1 MASKKMNVLVYSG
14 NGSTTESVRHCLYT
28 LRRLLSPSYAV
39 IPVKGDTLI
48 KEPWFSTC
56 ALLVFP
62 GGADLGYCR
71 TLNGEGNRRISR
83 YVKAGG
89 SYLGFCA
96 GGYYGSNRCEF
107 EVNDPK
113 MAVEGERELGFF
125 PGTCRGLAFE
135 GFKYASEAGARA
147 AEIKIEKGAF
157 EGVDEGVGDVFRS
170 YYNGGGVFVDAGKL
184 ESRGVQV
191 LASYTEDLH
200 VESGEGKAAVVY
212 RKVGEGH
219 AVVTGPHPEFAP
231 QNLSKI
237 PSLPSYA
244 TVISDIAA
252 TDATRLDFMRLILRK
267 LGLQVNEQEQAVPSL
282 SRLHLT
288 AHNISDVAYL
298 VATWREIITVVD
310 GDEYIKGENDV
321 FRIEKEGSAWSV
333 KELKRAVSAVS
344 EKLPTLAS
352 VTSSSKEDV
361 EEQAQEKDPKD
372 KKPKTPEEEIQDCI
386 TYTSTTLP
394 DQIVSYE
401 KIIKVITPHSKA
413 LPSPEETPFHHESF
427 YANLHHYHTKLRN
440 PAASFGKHLIYADV
454 VTSTNTLLE
463 KNPSLLRSLPN
474 GFTITATTQIA
485 GRGRGNNVWI
495 APPGALMFS
504 TVLHHSFT
512 LSQSAPV
519 VFVQYLAA
527 LAIVQGIQN
536 YAPGYEKIPVKLKWP
551 NDIYA
556 QLPGSSNNPVV
567 KIGGILVNSSYSG
580 STYDVVTGIGLNL
593 SNALPTTSLNQ
604 LAKGCTP
611 PLKDFTPEKL
621 LASIL
626 AHFET
631 LYSTFTQSGFT
642 REMEEFYYA
651 NWLHTDQLVTLESVE
666 GGGGGA
672 GGYNGGGGGAVKARI
687 KGITRDWG
695 LLLAEEVRE
704 VDGRGTG
711 RVVQVQSDG
720 NSFDFFR
727 GLVRRKV

>member
-1 MASKKMNVLVYSG
+1 MATKRMNILVYSG

-39 IPVKGDTLI
+39 IPVTGDTLI

-83 YVKAGG
+83 YVNAGG

-96 GGYYGSNRCEF
+96 GGYYGSARCEF
-107 EVNDPK
+107 ELDDPK
-113 MAVEGERELGFF
+113 MAVEGERELAFF
-125 PGTCRGLAFE
+125 PGVCRGLAFE

-147 AEIKIEKGAF
+147 AEIKIEKEAF
-157 EGVDEGVGDVFRS
+157 ENVDEGVAETFKS
-170 YYNGGGVFVDAGKL
+170 YYNGGGVFVDAKKL
-184 ESRGVQV
+184 ESRGVQI

-200 VESGEGKAAVVY
+200 VESGEGQAAVVY

-244 TVISDIAA
+244 TIINDIAA
-252 TDATRLDFMRLILRK
+252 TDATRLAFMRLILGK

-288 AHNISDVAYL
+288 AHSLAAVSDL
-298 VATWREIITVVD
+298 VATWSEIITVMD

-321 FRIEKEGSAWSV
+321 FRIEKEGTAWSV
-333 KELKRAVSAVS
+333 KELKRAVSAMS

-352 VTSSSKEDV
+352 VTNSSEKSVGEQGQEKED
-361 EEQAQEKDPKD
+361 DS
-372 KKPKTPEEEIQDCI
+372 KKKRAKTPEEEIYDCI
-386 TYTSTTLP
+386 EYTANTSP
-394 DQIVSYE
+394 DEIVDYA
-401 KIIKVITPHSKA
+401 KIVKVIIPHEKA
-413 LPSPEETPFHHESF
+413 LPSAQETPFHHDAF

-440 PAASFGKHLIYADV
+440 PDASFGKHLMYGEV

-463 KNPSLLRSLPN
+463 KNPSLLRNLPN

-504 TVLHHSFT
+504 TVLHHSFA

-519 VFVQYLAA
+519 VFIQYLAA
-527 LAIVQGIQN
+527 LAIVQGIKN
-536 YAPGYEKIPVKLKWP
+536 YAPGYEKIPIKLKWP

-556 QLPGSSNNPVV
+556 QLPGSSANPIV

-580 STYDVVTGIGLNL
+580 STYDVVPGIGLNL
-593 SNALPTTSLNQ
+593 SNALPTTTLNQ
-604 LAKGCTP
+604 LAKGMNP

-631 LYSTFTQSGFT
+631 LYSTFCQEGFN
-642 REMEEFYYA
+642 RDMESYYYE
-651 NWLHTDQLVTLESVE
+651 NWLHTDQLVTLEDQQGVQS
-666 GGGGGA
+666 GC
-672 GGYNGGGGGAVKARI
+672 KARI

-704 VDGRGTG
+704 IDGRGTG
-711 RVVQVQSDG
+711 KIIQIQSDG

>member
-1 MASKKMNVLVYSG
+1 MATKRMNILVYSG
-14 NGSTTESVRHCLYT
+14 NGSTTESVRHCMYT

-39 IPVKGDTLI
+39 IPVTGDTLI

-83 YVKAGG
+83 YVNAGG

-96 GGYYGSNRCEF
+96 GGYYGSARCEF
-107 EVNDPK
+107 ELDDPK
-113 MAVEGERELGFF
+113 MAVEGERELAFF
-125 PGTCRGLAFE
+125 PGVCRGLAFE

-147 AEIKIEKGAF
+147 AEIKIEKEAF
-157 EGVDEGVGDVFRS
+157 ESVDEGVAGTFKS
-170 YYNGGGVFVDAGKL
+170 YYNGGGVFVDAKKL
-184 ESRGVQV
+184 ESRGVQI

-200 VESGEGKAAVVY
+200 VESGEGQAAVVY

-244 TVISDIAA
+244 TIINDIAA
-252 TDATRLDFMRLILRK
+252 TDATRLAFMRLILGK

-288 AHNISDVAYL
+288 AHSLADVSDL
-298 VATWREIITVVD
+298 VATWSEIITVMD

-321 FRIEKEGSAWSV
+321 FRIEKEGTAWSV
-333 KELKRAVSAVS
+333 KELKRAVSAMS

-352 VTSSSKEDV
+352 VPNSNEKSV
-361 EEQAQEKDPKD
+361 EEQGQEKEDD
-372 KKPKTPEEEIQDCI
+372 SKKKRAKTPEEEIRDCI
-386 TYTSTTLP
+386 EYTANTSP
-394 DQIVSYE
+394 NEIVDYA
-401 KIIKVITPHSKA
+401 KIVKVIIPHEKS
-413 LPSPEETPFHHESF
+413 LPSAQQTPFHHDAF

-440 PAASFGKHLIYADV
+440 PDASFGKHLMYGEV

-463 KNPSLLRSLPN
+463 KNPSLLRNLPN

-504 TVLHHSFT
+504 TVLHHSFA

-519 VFVQYLAA
+519 VFIQYLAA
-527 LAIVQGIQN
+527 LAIVQGIKN

-556 QLPGSSNNPVV
+556 QLPGSSANPVV

-580 STYDVVTGIGLNL
+580 STYDVVPGIGLNL
-593 SNALPTTSLNQ
+593 SNALPTTTLNQ
-604 LAKGCTP
+604 LAKGMNP

-631 LYSTFTQSGFT
+631 LYSTFCQEGFN
-642 REMEEFYYA
+642 RDMESYYYE
-651 NWLHTDQLVTLESVE
+651 NWLHTDQLVTLEDQQGVQS
-666 GGGGGA
+666 GC
-672 GGYNGGGGGAVKARI
+672 KARI

-704 VDGRGTG
+704 IDGRGTG
-711 RVVQVQSDG
+711 KIIQIQSDG

>member
-1 MASKKMNVLVYSG
+1 MATKRMNILVYSG

-39 IPVKGDTLI
+39 IPVTGDTLI

-83 YVKAGG
+83 YVNAGG

-96 GGYYGSNRCEF
+96 GGYYGSARCEF
-107 EVNDPK
+107 ELDDAK
-113 MAVEGERELGFF
+113 MAVEGERELAFF
-125 PGTCRGLAFE
+125 PGVCRGLAFE

-147 AEIKIEKGAF
+147 AEVKIEKEAF
-157 EGVDEGVGDVFRS
+157 ESVDEGVAETFKS
-170 YYNGGGVFVDAGKL
+170 YYNGGGVFVDAKKL
-184 ESRGVQV
+184 ESRGVQI

-200 VESGEGKAAVVY
+200 VESGEGQAAVVY

-244 TVISDIAA
+244 TIINDIAA
-252 TDATRLDFMRLILRK
+252 TDATRLAFMRLILGK

-288 AHNISDVAYL
+288 AYSLADVSDL
-298 VATWREIITVVD
+298 VATWSEIITMMD

-321 FRIEKEGSAWSV
+321 FRIEKEGTAWSV
-333 KELKRAVSAVS
+333 KELKRAVSAMS

-352 VTSSSKEDV
+352 VTNNSEKIV
-361 EEQAQEKDPKD
+361 EEQGQEKEADS
-372 KKPKTPEEEIQDCI
+372 KKKRAKTPEEEIRDCI
-386 TYTSTTLP
+386 EYTANTSP
-394 DQIVSYE
+394 DEIVDYA
-401 KIIKVITPHSKA
+401 KIVKVITPHEKA
-413 LPSPEETPFHHESF
+413 LPSAQETPFHHDAF

-440 PAASFGKHLIYADV
+440 PDASFGKHLMYGEV

-463 KNPSLLRSLPN
+463 KNPSLLRNLPN

-504 TVLHHSFT
+504 TVLHHSFA

-519 VFVQYLAA
+519 VFIQYLAA
-527 LAIVQGIQN
+527 LAIVQGIKN
-536 YAPGYEKIPVKLKWP
+536 YAPGYEKIPIKLKWP

-556 QLPGSSNNPVV
+556 QLPGSSANPIV

-580 STYDVVTGIGLNL
+580 STYDVVPGIGLNL
-593 SNALPTTSLNQ
+593 SNALPTTTLNQ
-604 LAKGCTP
+604 LAKGMNP

-631 LYSTFTQSGFT
+631 LYSTFCQEGFN
-642 REMEEFYYA
+642 RDMESYYYE
-651 NWLHTDQLVTLESVE
+651 NWLHTDQLVTLEDQQSVQS
-666 GGGGGA
+666 GC
-672 GGYNGGGGGAVKARI
+672 KARI

-704 VDGRGTG
+704 IDGRGTG
-711 RVVQVQSDG
+711 KTIQIQSDG

>member
-1 MASKKMNVLVYSG
+1 
-14 NGSTTESVRHCLYT
+14 
-28 LRRLLSPSYAV
+28 
-39 IPVKGDTLI
+39 
-48 KEPWFSTC
+48 
-56 ALLVFP
+56 
-62 GGADLGYCR
+62 
-71 TLNGEGNRRISR
+71 
-83 YVKAGG
+83 
-89 SYLGFCA
+89 
-96 GGYYGSNRCEF
+96 
-107 EVNDPK
+107 
-113 MAVEGERELGFF
+113 
-125 PGTCRGLAFE
+125 
-135 GFKYASEAGARA
+135 
-147 AEIKIEKGAF
+147 
-157 EGVDEGVGDVFRS
+157 
-170 YYNGGGVFVDAGKL
+170 
-184 ESRGVQV
+184 
-191 LASYTEDLH
+191 
-200 VESGEGKAAVVY
+200 
-212 RKVGEGH
+212 
-219 AVVTGPHPEFAP
+219 
-231 QNLSKI
+231 
-237 PSLPSYA
+237 
-244 TVISDIAA
+244 
-252 TDATRLDFMRLILRK
+252 MRLILRK

-288 AHNISDVAYL
+288 AHNLSDVAEL
-298 VATWREIITVVD
+298 VATWSEIITVVD

-352 VTSSSKEDV
+352 VTNSCKEGV
-361 EEQAQEKDPKD
+361 EEQSHEKEDDKK
-372 KKPKTPEEEIQDCI
+372 KKPKSPEEEIQDCI
-386 TYTSTTLP
+386 TYTSTTSP

-401 KIIKVITPHSKA
+401 KIVKAIVPHSKA
-413 LPSPEETPFHHESF
+413 LPPAEETPFHHESF

-440 PAASFGKHLIYADV
+440 PDASFGKHLIYGEV

-519 VFVQYLAA
+519 VFIQYLAA

-536 YAPGYEKIPVKLKWP
+536 FAPGYEKIPVKLKWP

-593 SNALPTTSLNQ
+593 SNALPTTSLNL
-604 LAKGCTP
+604 LAKSLNP

-642 REMEEFYYA
+642 RDMEEFYYA
-651 NWLHTDQLVTLESVE
+651 NWLHTDQLVTLESVDGVE
-666 GGGGGA
+666 TGM
-672 GGYNGGGGGAVKARI
+672 KARI

-727 GLVRRKV
+727 GLVRRKL

>member
-1 MASKKMNVLVYSG
+1 MATKRMNILVYSG
-14 NGSTTESVRHCLYT
+14 NGSTTESVRHCMYT

-39 IPVKGDTLI
+39 IPVTGDTLI

-83 YVKAGG
+83 YVNAGG

-96 GGYYGSNRCEF
+96 GGYYGSARCEF
-107 EVNDPK
+107 ELDDPK
-113 MAVEGERELGFF
+113 MAVEGERELAFF
-125 PGTCRGLAFE
+125 PGVCRGLAFE

-147 AEIKIEKGAF
+147 AEIKIEKEAF
-157 EGVDEGVGDVFRS
+157 ESVDEGVAGTFKS
-170 YYNGGGVFVDAGKL
+170 YYNGGGVFVDAKKL
-184 ESRGVQV
+184 ESRGVQI

-200 VESGEGKAAVVY
+200 VESGEGQAAVVY

-244 TVISDIAA
+244 TIINDIAA
-252 TDATRLDFMRLILRK
+252 TDATRLAFMRLILGK

-288 AHNISDVAYL
+288 AHSLADVSDL
-298 VATWREIITVVD
+298 VATWSEIITVMD

-321 FRIEKEGSAWSV
+321 FRIEKEGTAWSV
-333 KELKRAVSAVS
+333 KELKRAVSAMS

-352 VTSSSKEDV
+352 VTDSNEKSV
-361 EEQAQEKDPKD
+361 EEQGQEKEDD
-372 KKPKTPEEEIQDCI
+372 SKKKRAKTPEEEIRDCI
-386 TYTSTTLP
+386 EYTANTSP
-394 DQIVSYE
+394 DEIVDYA
-401 KIIKVITPHSKA
+401 KIVKVIIPHEKS
-413 LPSPEETPFHHESF
+413 LPSAQQTPFHHDAF

-440 PAASFGKHLIYADV
+440 PDASFGKHLMYGEV

-463 KNPSLLRSLPN
+463 KNPSLLRNLPI

-504 TVLHHSFT
+504 TVLHHSFA

-519 VFVQYLAA
+519 VFIQYLAA
-527 LAIVQGIQN
+527 LAIVQGIKN

-556 QLPGSSNNPVV
+556 QLPGSSANPIV

-580 STYDVVTGIGLNL
+580 STYDVVPGIGLNL
-593 SNALPTTSLNQ
+593 SNALPTTTLNQ
-604 LAKGCTP
+604 LAKGMNP

-631 LYSTFTQSGFT
+631 LYSTFCQEGFN
-642 REMEEFYYA
+642 RDMESYYYE
-651 NWLHTDQLVTLESVE
+651 NWLHTDQLVTLEDQQGVQS
-666 GGGGGA
+666 GC
-672 GGYNGGGGGAVKARI
+672 KARI

-704 VDGRGTG
+704 IDGRGTG
-711 RVVQVQSDG
+711 KIIQIQSDG

>member
-39 IPVKGDTLI
+39 IPITGDTLI

-83 YVKAGG
+83 YVNAGG

-96 GGYYGSNRCEF
+96 GGYYGSSRCEF
-107 EVNDPK
+107 EINDPK

-157 EGVDEGVGDVFRS
+157 EGVDEGVGESFKS
-170 YYNGGGVFVDAGKL
+170 YYNGGGVFVDAKKL
-184 ESRGVQV
+184 ESRGVQI

-244 TVISDIAA
+244 TVISDITA
-252 TDATRLDFMRLILRK
+252 TDTTRLDFMRLILRK

-282 SRLHLT
+282 SHLHLT
-288 AHNISDVAYL
+288 AHNLSDVADL
-298 VATWREIITVVD
+298 IATWSEIITVVD

-352 VTSSSKEDV
+352 VTNSTKEGV
-361 EEQAQEKDPKD
+361 EEKSQEKAEN
-372 KKPKTPEEEIQDCI
+372 KKKVPKTSEEEIQECVE
-386 TYTSTTLP
+386 YTSSTSP

-401 KIIKVITPHSKA
+401 KVVKVIIPHEKA
-413 LPSPEETPFHHESF
+413 LPSAEETKFYHESF

-440 PAASFGKHLIYADV
+440 PNASFGKHLIYGEV

-519 VFVQYLAA
+519 VFIQYLAA

-580 STYDVVTGIGLNL
+580 SMYDVVTGIGLNL
-593 SNALPTTSLNQ
+593 SNALPTTSLNL
-604 LAKGCTP
+604 LAKSLNP

-642 REMEEFYYA
+642 REMEEYYYE
-651 NWLHTDQLVTLESVE
+651 NWLHTDQLVTLESVDGVE
-666 GGGGGA
+666 TGM
-672 GGYNGGGGGAVKARI
+672 KARI

-727 GLVRRKV
+727 GLVRRKI

>member
-39 IPVKGDTLI
+39 IPVTGDTLI

-83 YVKAGG
+83 YVNAGG

-96 GGYYGSNRCEF
+96 GGYYGSSRCEF

-157 EGVDEGVGDVFRS
+157 EGVDEGVGDVFKS
-170 YYNGGGVFVDAGKL
+170 YYNGGGVFVDAKKL
-184 ESRGVQV
+184 ESRGVQI

-244 TVISDIAA
+244 SVISDIAA

-288 AHNISDVAYL
+288 AHNLSDVADL
-298 VATWREIITVVD
+298 VATWSEIITVVD

-352 VTSSSKEDV
+352 VTNSSKESV
-361 EEQAQEKDPKD
+361 EEQTREKEDDNK
-372 KKPKTPEEEIQDCI
+372 KKPKTPEEEIQECVA
-386 TYTSTTLP
+386 YTSATSP

-401 KIIKVITPHSKA
+401 KIVKVIMPHEKA
-413 LPSPEETPFHHESF
+413 LPSAEETKFHHESF

-440 PAASFGKHLIYADV
+440 PNASFGKHLIYGEV

-593 SNALPTTSLNQ
+593 SNAAPTTSLNL
-604 LAKGCTP
+604 LAKSLNP
-611 PLKDFTPEKL
+611 PLKDFTEEKL

-651 NWLHTDQLVTLESVE
+651 NWLHTDQLVTLESVDGVE
-666 GGGGGA
+666 TGM
-672 GGYNGGGGGAVKARI
+672 KARI

-695 LLLAEEVRE
+695 LLLAEEMRE

>member
-1 MASKKMNVLVYSG
+1 MATKRMNILVYSG

-39 IPVKGDTLI
+39 IPVTGDTLI

-83 YVKAGG
+83 YVNAGG

-96 GGYYGSNRCEF
+96 GGYYGSARCEF
-107 EVNDPK
+107 ELDDAK
-113 MAVEGERELGFF
+113 MAVEGERELAFF
-125 PGTCRGLAFE
+125 PGVCRGLAFE

-147 AEIKIEKGAF
+147 AQIRIEKEAF
-157 EGVDEGVGDVFRS
+157 ESVDEGVAETFKS
-170 YYNGGGVFVDAGKL
+170 YYNGGGVFVDAKKL
-184 ESRGVQV
+184 ESRGVQI

-200 VESGEGKAAVVY
+200 VESGQGQAAVVY

-244 TVISDIAA
+244 TLINDIAA
-252 TDATRLDFMRLILRK
+252 TDATRLAFMRLILGK

-288 AHNISDVAYL
+288 AHSLADVSDL
-298 VATWREIITVVD
+298 VATWSEIITVMD

-321 FRIEKEGSAWSV
+321 FRIEKEGTAWSI
-333 KELKRAVSAVS
+333 KELKRAVSAMS

-352 VTSSSKEDV
+352 VTNSSEKSFGEQSQEKED
-361 EEQAQEKDPKD
+361 DS
-372 KKPKTPEEEIQDCI
+372 KKKRAKTPEEEIHDCI
-386 TYTSTTLP
+386 EYTANTSP
-394 DQIVSYE
+394 DEIVDYA
-401 KIIKVITPHSKA
+401 KIVKVIIPHEKA
-413 LPSPEETPFHHESF
+413 LPSAQETLFHHDAF

-440 PAASFGKHLIYADV
+440 PDASFGKHLMYGEV

-463 KNPSLLRSLPN
+463 KNPSLLRNLPN

-504 TVLHHSFT
+504 TVLHHSFA

-519 VFVQYLAA
+519 VFIQYLAA
-527 LAIVQGIQN
+527 LAIVQGIKN
-536 YAPGYEKIPVKLKWP
+536 YAPGYEKIPIKLKWP

-556 QLPGSSNNPVV
+556 QLPGSSANPIV

-580 STYDVVTGIGLNL
+580 STYDVVPGIGLNL
-593 SNALPTTSLNQ
+593 SNALPTTTLNQ
-604 LAKGCTP
+604 LAKGMNP

-621 LASIL
+621 LGSIL

-631 LYSTFTQSGFT
+631 LYSTFCQEGFN
-642 REMEEFYYA
+642 RDMESYYYE
-651 NWLHTDQLVTLESVE
+651 NWLHTDQLVTLEDQQGVQR
-666 GGGGGA
+666 GC
-672 GGYNGGGGGAVKARI
+672 KARI

-711 RVVQVQSDG
+711 KIIQIQSDG

>member
-1 MASKKMNVLVYSG
+1 MATKRMNILVYSG

-39 IPVKGDTLI
+39 IPVTGDTLI

-83 YVKAGG
+83 YVNAGG

-96 GGYYGSNRCEF
+96 GGYYGSARCEF
-107 EVNDPK
+107 ELDDAK
-113 MAVEGERELGFF
+113 MAVEGERELAFF
-125 PGTCRGLAFE
+125 PGVCRGLAFE

-147 AEIKIEKGAF
+147 AEVKIEKEAF
-157 EGVDEGVGDVFRS
+157 ESVDEGVAETFKS
-170 YYNGGGVFVDAGKL
+170 YYNGGGVFVDAKKL
-184 ESRGVQV
+184 ENRGVQI

-200 VESGEGKAAVVY
+200 VESGEGQAAVVY

-244 TVISDIAA
+244 TIINDIAA
-252 TDATRLDFMRLILRK
+252 TDATRLAFMRLILGK

-288 AHNISDVAYL
+288 AYSLADVSDL
-298 VATWREIITVVD
+298 VATWSEIITMMD

-321 FRIEKEGSAWSV
+321 FRIEKEGTAWSV
-333 KELKRAVSAVS
+333 KELKRAVSAMS

-352 VTSSSKEDV
+352 VTNSNEKSV
-361 EEQAQEKDPKD
+361 EEQGQEKEDD
-372 KKPKTPEEEIQDCI
+372 SKKKRGKTPEEEIHDCI
-386 TYTSTTLP
+386 EYTANTSP
-394 DQIVSYE
+394 DEIVDYA
-401 KIIKVITPHSKA
+401 KIVKVIIPHEKA
-413 LPSPEETPFHHESF
+413 LPSAQETPFHHDAF

-440 PAASFGKHLIYADV
+440 PDASFGNHLMYGEV

-463 KNPSLLRSLPN
+463 KNPSLLRNLPS

-504 TVLHHSFT
+504 TVLHHSFA

-519 VFVQYLAA
+519 VFIQYLAA
-527 LAIVQGIQN
+527 LAIVQGIKN
-536 YAPGYEKIPVKLKWP
+536 YAPGYEKIPIKLKWP

-556 QLPGSSNNPVV
+556 QLPGSSANPIV

-580 STYDVVTGIGLNL
+580 STYDVVPGIGLNL
-593 SNALPTTSLNQ
+593 SNALPTTTLNQ
-604 LAKGCTP
+604 LAKGMNP

-631 LYSTFTQSGFT
+631 LYSTFCQEGFN
-642 REMEEFYYA
+642 RDMESYYYE
-651 NWLHTDQLVTLESVE
+651 NWLHTDQLVTLEDQQGVQS
-666 GGGGGA
+666 GC
-672 GGYNGGGGGAVKARI
+672 KARI

-704 VDGRGTG
+704 IDGRGTG
-711 RVVQVQSDG
+711 KIIQIQSDG

>member
-1 MASKKMNVLVYSG
+1 MATKRMNILVYSG

-39 IPVKGDTLI
+39 IPVTGDTLI

-83 YVKAGG
+83 YVNAGG

-96 GGYYGSNRCEF
+96 GGYYGSARCEF
-107 EVNDPK
+107 ELDDAK
-113 MAVEGERELGFF
+113 MAVEGERELAFF
-125 PGTCRGLAFE
+125 PGVCRGLAFE

-147 AEIKIEKGAF
+147 AQIRIEKEAF
-157 EGVDEGVGDVFRS
+157 ESVDEGVAETFKS
-170 YYNGGGVFVDAGKL
+170 YYNGGGVFVDAKKL
-184 ESRGVQV
+184 ESRGVQI

-200 VESGEGKAAVVY
+200 VESGQGQAAVVY

-244 TVISDIAA
+244 TLINDIAA
-252 TDATRLDFMRLILRK
+252 TDATRLAFMRLILGK

-288 AHNISDVAYL
+288 AHSLADVSDL
-298 VATWREIITVVD
+298 VATWSEIITVMD

-321 FRIEKEGSAWSV
+321 FRIEKEGTAWSI
-333 KELKRAVSAVS
+333 KELKRAVSAMS

-352 VTSSSKEDV
+352 VTNSSEKSFGEQSQEKED
-361 EEQAQEKDPKD
+361 DS
-372 KKPKTPEEEIQDCI
+372 KKKRAKTPEEEIHDCI
-386 TYTSTTLP
+386 EYTANTSP
-394 DQIVSYE
+394 DEIVDYA
-401 KIIKVITPHSKA
+401 KIVKVIIPHEKA
-413 LPSPEETPFHHESF
+413 LPSAQETLFHHDAF

-440 PAASFGKHLIYADV
+440 PDASFGKHLMYGEV

-463 KNPSLLRSLPN
+463 KNPSLLRNLPN

-504 TVLHHSFT
+504 TVLHHSFA

-519 VFVQYLAA
+519 VFIQYLAA
-527 LAIVQGIQN
+527 LAIVQGIKN
-536 YAPGYEKIPVKLKWP
+536 YAPGYEKIPIKLKWP

-556 QLPGSSNNPVV
+556 QLPGSSANPIV

-580 STYDVVTGIGLNL
+580 STYDVVPGIGLNL
-593 SNALPTTSLNQ
+593 SNALPTTTLNQ
-604 LAKGCTP
+604 LAKGMNP

-631 LYSTFTQSGFT
+631 LYSTFCQEGFN
-642 REMEEFYYA
+642 RDMESYYYE
-651 NWLHTDQLVTLESVE
+651 NWLHTDQLVTLEDQQGVQR
-666 GGGGGA
+666 GC
-672 GGYNGGGGGAVKARI
+672 KARI

-711 RVVQVQSDG
+711 KIIQIQSDG

>member
-1 MASKKMNVLVYSG
+1 MATKRMNILVYSG

-39 IPVKGDTLI
+39 IPVTGDTLI

-83 YVKAGG
+83 YVNAGG

-96 GGYYGSNRCEF
+96 GGYYGSARCEF
-107 EVNDPK
+107 ELDDPK
-113 MAVEGERELGFF
+113 MAVEGERELAFF
-125 PGTCRGLAFE
+125 PGVCRGLAFE

-147 AEIKIEKGAF
+147 AEIKIEKEAF
-157 EGVDEGVGDVFRS
+157 ENVDEGVAETFKS
-170 YYNGGGVFVDAGKL
+170 YYNGGGVFVDAKKL
-184 ESRGVQV
+184 ESRGVQI

-200 VESGEGKAAVVY
+200 VESGEGQAAVVY

-244 TVISDIAA
+244 TIINDIAA
-252 TDATRLDFMRLILRK
+252 TDATRLAFMRLILGK

-288 AHNISDVAYL
+288 AHSLADVSDL
-298 VATWREIITVVD
+298 VATWSEIITVMD

-321 FRIEKEGSAWSV
+321 FRIEKEGTAWSV
-333 KELKRAVSAVS
+333 KELKRAVSAMS

-352 VTSSSKEDV
+352 VTNSSEKSVGEQGQEKED
-361 EEQAQEKDPKD
+361 DS
-372 KKPKTPEEEIQDCI
+372 KKKRAKTPEEEIYDCI
-386 TYTSTTLP
+386 EYTANTSP
-394 DQIVSYE
+394 DEIVDYA
-401 KIIKVITPHSKA
+401 KIVKVIIPHEKA
-413 LPSPEETPFHHESF
+413 LPSAQETPFHHDAF

-440 PAASFGKHLIYADV
+440 PDASFGKHLMYGEV

-463 KNPSLLRSLPN
+463 KNPSLLRNLPN

-504 TVLHHSFT
+504 TVLHHSFA

-519 VFVQYLAA
+519 VFIQYLAA
-527 LAIVQGIQN
+527 LAIVQGIKN
-536 YAPGYEKIPVKLKWP
+536 YAPGYEKIPIKLKWP

-556 QLPGSSNNPVV
+556 QLPGSSANPIV

-580 STYDVVTGIGLNL
+580 STYDVVPGIGLNL
-593 SNALPTTSLNQ
+593 SNALPTTTLNQ
-604 LAKGCTP
+604 LAKGMNP

-631 LYSTFTQSGFT
+631 LYSTFCQEGFN
-642 REMEEFYYA
+642 RDMESYYYE
-651 NWLHTDQLVTLESVE
+651 NWLHTDQLVTLEDQQGVQS
-666 GGGGGA
+666 GC
-672 GGYNGGGGGAVKARI
+672 KARI

-704 VDGRGTG
+704 IDGRGTG
-711 RVVQVQSDG
+711 KIIQIQSDG